1 MAKKKKKGLYANIHA
16 KRKRIKAGSGEKMR
30 KKGDSMY
37 KFGRKSKERLKGV
50 DHRLISVLD
59 ELIKIMDVTIIE
71 GLRSKERQEKLLK
84 QGATKVK
91 YSKHMEGKAV
101 DLSPYP
107 IDWENRDGFH
117 YMGGMVRGIAHQL
130 GLKVRWGGDWDSDG
144 DVKDNGFDDL
154 VHIEIRD

>member
-1 MAKKKKKGLYANIHA
+1 MPRFGKTSKK
-16 KRKRIKAGSGEKMR
+16 
-30 KKGDSMY
+30 
-37 KFGRKSKERLKGV
+37 RLKGIDPKLV
-50 DHRLISVLD
+50 NVLN

-71 GLRSKERQEKLLK
+71 GLRSKKRQAELLEK
-84 QGATKVK
+84 GATKVK

-117 YMGGMVRGIAHQL
+117 YMGGMIRGIAKQL
-130 GLKVRWGGDWDSDG
+130 NVKVRWGGDWDSDG

-154 VHIEIRD
+154 VHVEILD